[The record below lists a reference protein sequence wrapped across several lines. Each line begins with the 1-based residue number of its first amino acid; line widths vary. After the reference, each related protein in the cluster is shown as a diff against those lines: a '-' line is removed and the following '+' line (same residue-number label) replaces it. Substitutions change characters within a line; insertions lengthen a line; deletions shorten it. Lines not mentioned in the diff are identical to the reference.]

1 MIETNVTR
9 RADLEAIPVSF
20 PDPFLIEKLAP
31 YFVRGADGGRLYYQA
46 LQTAPT
52 AQVGRDTAGL
62 ASITATT
69 VAASNTNFSMN
80 EVRARIQMS
89 YDQVKGYYNQESADI
104 ALARMAKRAFYLSLE
119 KICAQA
125 LLHNDA
131 PVNGIS
137 NPVGT
142 IDAEVAKLRDKS
154 YGTGK
159 MALTMSHNVFANL
172 KNNETIQKRM
182 ISTGVI
188 VDGLSPRYVS
198 PEQLAAA
205 FGVDEVLVGADVSWK
220 LGVNAGDRGNIGL
233 SLLPTPE
240 VDPAEEPQWARCLIF
255 DWGGDAEHYV
265 LEEFHNPLNDSWVM
279 DAKGIVDFKVLNS
292 SMATQ
297 IQVFAADAD
306 SSSSL

>member
-1 MIETNVTR
+1 MIESNFVK

-31 YFVRGADGGRLYYQA
+31 YFVRGAEGGRLYYQA

-52 AQVGRDTAGL
+52 AQVGRDTAAL
-62 ASITATT
+62 ATINAT
-69 VAASNTNFSMN
+69 VIAASNTSYSMV
-80 EVRARIQMS
+80 EHRSRISMS
-89 YDQVKGYYNQESADI
+89 YDQIKGYYNQESADI
-104 ALARMAKRAFYLSLE
+104 AMARMAKRSFYLSLE
-119 KICAQA
+119 QLCAKA
-125 LLHNDA
+125 LLHNDN

-137 NPVGT
+137 NPVAA
-142 IDAEVAKLRDKS
+142 IDAEVAKLRDKA

-205 FGVDEVLVGADVSWK
+205 FGVDEVLVGADISWK

-240 VDPAEEPQWARCLIF
+240 VDPAEEPQWARCLLF
-255 DWGGDAEHYV
+255 DWGGDAEHYI
-265 LEEFHNPLNDSWVM
+265 LEEFHNPLNDSWNM
-279 DAKGIVDFKVLNS
+279 DAVGIVDFKVLNA